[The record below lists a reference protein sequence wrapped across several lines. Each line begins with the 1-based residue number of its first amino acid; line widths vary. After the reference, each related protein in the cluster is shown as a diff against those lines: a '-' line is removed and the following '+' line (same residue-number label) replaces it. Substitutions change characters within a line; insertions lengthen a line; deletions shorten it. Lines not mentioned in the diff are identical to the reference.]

1 MVEIVFGELRFFKSA
16 FSRSRT
22 WLWFCLMV
30 VAFMGNCDPIGG
42 IAGLVRTLGLDISA
56 YSGFLN
62 FFQSTA
68 IDRAA
73 LQASVFHWLRLRF
86 KDKIVTIGGRELLI
100 LDAKKQA
107 KSGKRMPG
115 VKWHHQ
121 ESSSASKKE
130 YVTAHSFE
138 CLGLAI
144 NCVGCVSCLVFLIR
158 MIDGVRKHN
167 RDGRTLKEKV
177 GDLIT
182 TNTSILTGR
191 LVVCDA
197 WYAAQQILLPAMRV
211 SATIVTRVGKDAVAC
226 CDPIRKAGARG
237 RPPIYGDTVKLLSL
251 FGSLKLIADQVKNCS
266 GQMQDVTYW
275 SIKLMW
281 KPIKRK
287 VLFVGSQDA
296 NGRKIILLCTDLS
309 LCPLEVIQAYV
320 YRSSIEHTF
329 WLSTQFFVS
338 WTYRFSTKL
347 PLVNSSLK
355 GNFNLHWSSLQLRE
369 AFQNK
374 VQAYEIFLTMGFL
387 AHSMFVYLGMK
398 FKSDSIND
406 NILFFRSKNRESGAS
421 IPIMRAIF
429 CADYRNFIHS
439 AKSSSEPGKF
449 LIDKHK
455 VASSDRKSRKAS

>member
-1 MVEIVFGELRFFKSA
+1 MIETVFGELKFFRNS

-22 WLWFCLMV
+22 WLWFCLII

-42 IAGLVRTLGLDISA
+42 IAGLVRTLGLDIST
-56 YSGFLN
+56 YSGFLH
-62 FFQSTA
+62 FFQSSA

-73 LQASVFHWLRLRF
+73 LQLSVFHWLRLRF

-107 KSGKRMPG
+107 KSGKKMPG

-121 ESSSASKKE
+121 ESSSTSKKE

-138 CLGLAI
+138 CLGFAI
-144 NCVGCVSCLVFLIR
+144 NSMGCVSCLVFLIR
-158 MIDGVRKHN
+158 MIDGVRNHN

-177 GDLIT
+177 GGMIA
-182 TNTSILTGR
+182 TNSSIFAGR

-197 WYAAQQILLPAMRV
+197 WYAAQQILLPAMQV

-226 CDPIRKAGARG
+226 YDPIRKAGSRG
-237 RPPIYGDTVKLLSL
+237 RPPIYGATVKLLSL
-251 FGSLKLIADQVKNCS
+251 FGALEMIAGQVKNCS
-266 GQMQDVTYW
+266 GEIQDVTFW
-275 SIKLMW
+275 SIELMW
-281 KPIKRK
+281 QPIKQK

-309 LCPLEVIQAYV
+309 LDPLEVIQAYM

-338 WTYRFSTKL
+338 WTYRFWTKL
-347 PLVNSSLK
+347 PIINSSFK
-355 GNFNLHWSSLQLRE
+355 GNFNLHFCSEQLRE

-398 FKSDSIND
+398 LKNDSIND

-429 CADYRNFIHS
+429 CSNYRNFIHS

-455 VASSDRKSRKAS
+455 FAANERERRKAA